1 MRIGGIAS
9 GMDTETLINDLMKA
23 ERMPLTKITQ
33 KKQTLQWQLD
43 SYRAVNRK
51 VKEFSDNV
59 FNNMVLST
67 KFNAK
72 ITESSAPNDVSINNK
87 NSTSDF
93 SGTIKIEQL
102 AKNSTM
108 QSRVIEAGAGKS
120 AKTTMADLGITGT
133 TLKISAI
140 DENGVMK
147 DTDVTIASTDTIQSV
162 MDKITKQTGVNAFY
176 DAKSGQIAL
185 STKNGGN
192 NGTNG
197 PSEIVVTSTGD
208 VASKLGL
215 DGEIVANTNKGQ
227 NAIYTVNGLKMESSK
242 NIVDVNGFEFTL
254 KAANNTDI
262 NFSTKPDT
270 DAVFENIVKFV
281 DDYNKLMDEL
291 NSLVREKPY
300 RDFKPLSAE
309 EKEAM
314 SDKEVELWEEKAKSG
329 LLRND
334 PMISGM
340 ITKMR
345 SALMGS
351 VKDQGS
357 LKDIGIATPG
367 GQYAWQQ
374 DGKLVVDEKKLKEA
388 INADPDKVQKI
399 FSQTGT
405 ATTPGSTTGEQ
416 GFAVR
421 LRAIAESS
429 YKDIHKRA
437 GDTGSTEASFTLGR
451 NLKAINEQMD
461 KFQTR
466 LKMVENRYWKQ
477 FSAMENAIQR
487 ANAQSANLMNALG
500 GGA

>member
-23 ERMPLTKITQ
+23 ERIPLTKITQ

-51 VKEFSDNV
+51 VKEFSDNT

-72 ITESSAPNDVSINNK
+72 ITESSAPNDVSIKNK

-108 QSRVIEAGAGKS
+108 QSDVIAAGAGKP
-120 AKTTMADLGITGT
+120 ATTTIADLGITGT
-133 TLKISAI
+133 SLKISAI

-147 DTDVTIASTDTIQSV
+147 ENDVTIVSTDTIQSV

-176 DAKSGQIAL
+176 DAKSGQIAM
-185 STKNGGN
+185 STKNGGA
-192 NGTNG
+192 NGNG
-197 PSEIVVTSTGD
+197 SSEIVVTSTGD

-215 DGEIVANTNKGQ
+215 AGKTVDAANKGQ
-227 NAIYTVNGLKMESSK
+227 NAIYTVNGLRMESSK
-242 NIVDVNGFEFTL
+242 NTVEVNGFEFTL

-270 DAVFENIVKFV
+270 DAVYDNIVKFV
-281 DDYNKLMDEL
+281 DDYNKLIDEL
-291 NSLVREKPY
+291 NSLVREKTN

-329 LLRND
+329 LLKND
-334 PMISGM
+334 LVISGM
-340 ITKMR
+340 VTKMR

-388 INADPDKVQKI
+388 INADPDKVQKM
-399 FSQTGT
+399 FAQTGA
-405 ATTPGSTTGEQ
+405 ATTPGTTTGEQ

-429 YKDIHKRA
+429 YKEIHKRA

-451 NLKAINEQMD
+451 NLKDINKQMD
-461 KFQTR
+461 KFQDR
-466 LKMVENRYWKQ
+466 LKVVEARYWKQ
-477 FSAMENAIQR
+477 FNAMENAIQR

>member
-23 ERMPLTKITQ
+23 ERIPLTKITQ

-51 VKEFSDNV
+51 VKEFSDNT

-72 ITESSAPNDVSINNK
+72 ITESSAPNDVSIKNK

-108 QSRVIEAGAGKS
+108 QSDVLAAGAGKP
-120 AKTTMADLGITGT
+120 ATTTIADLGITGT
-133 TLKISAI
+133 SLKISAI

-147 DTDVTIASTDTIQSV
+147 ENDVTIVSTDTIQSV

-176 DAKSGQIAL
+176 DAKSGQIAM
-185 STKNGGN
+185 STKNGGA
-192 NGTNG
+192 NGNG
-197 PSEIVVTSTGD
+197 SSEIVVTSTGD

-215 DGEIVANTNKGQ
+215 AGKTVDAANKGQ
-227 NAIYTVNGLKMESSK
+227 NAIYTVNGLRMESSK
-242 NIVDVNGFEFTL
+242 NTVEVNGFEFTL

-270 DAVFENIVKFV
+270 DAVYDNIVKFV
-281 DDYNKLMDEL
+281 DDYNKLIDEL
-291 NSLVREKPY
+291 NSLVREKTN

-329 LLRND
+329 LLKND
-334 PMISGM
+334 LVISGM
-340 ITKMR
+340 VTKMR

-388 INADPDKVQKI
+388 INADPDKVQKM
-399 FSQTGT
+399 FAQTGA
-405 ATTPGSTTGEQ
+405 ATTPGTTTGEQ

-429 YKDIHKRA
+429 YKEIHKRA

-451 NLKAINEQMD
+451 NLKDINKQMD
-461 KFQTR
+461 KFQDR
-466 LKMVENRYWKQ
+466 LKVVEARYWKQ
-477 FSAMENAIQR
+477 FNAMENAIQR

>member
-23 ERMPLTKITQ
+23 ERIPLTKITQ

-51 VKEFSDNV
+51 VEEFSKNI
-59 FNNMVLST
+59 FNNMILST

-72 ITESSAPNDVSINNK
+72 ITESSAPNDVTIKNK
-87 NSTSDF
+87 NSMSDF

-108 QSRVIEAGAGKS
+108 QSDVIAAGAGKP
-120 AKTTMADLGITGT
+120 ATTTMADLGITGT
-133 TLKISAI
+133 SLKINAI

-185 STKNGGN
+185 STKNGGA
-192 NGTNG
+192 NGDG
-197 PSEIVVTSTGD
+197 SSEIVVTGD
-208 VASKLGL
+208 VAADLGL
-215 DGEIVANTNKGQ
+215 AGKTVDAANKGQ
-227 NAIYTVNGLKMESSK
+227 NAIYTVNGLRMESSK
-242 NIVDVNGFEFTL
+242 NTVEVNGFEFTL

-270 DAVFENIVKFV
+270 DAVFDNIVKFV
-281 DDYNKLMDEL
+281 DDYNKLVDEL
-291 NSLVREKPY
+291 NSLVREKPN
-300 RDFKPLSAE
+300 RDFKPLSSE

-314 SDKEVELWEEKAKSG
+314 SDKEVELWEEKAKKG

-334 PMISGM
+334 SAISSM
-340 ITKMR
+340 ITNMR

-367 GQYAWQQ
+367 GPNAWKE
-374 DGKLVVDEKKLKEA
+374 DGKLVVDEEKLKAA
-388 INADPDKVQKI
+388 INADPAKVHKM
-399 FSQTGT
+399 FAQTG
-405 ATTPGSTTGEQ
+405 AAATPGSTTGEQ
-416 GFAVR
+416 GFAYR
-421 LRAIAESS
+421 LKEIADSS
-429 YKDIHKRA
+429 YSVINKRA
-437 GDTGSTEASFTLGR
+437 GKAGSTEASFTLGR

-466 LKMVENRYWKQ
+466 LKLVENRYWKQ